1 MQTAVKELHTAAPL
15 KLTVRRMGHFL
26 FGVKSE
32 THQTDI
38 QNLFGKI
45 STIFS
50 SQLC

>member
-15 KLTVRRMGHFL
+15 KLTVKCMAHFL
-26 FGVKSE
+26 VPSE

-45 STIFS
+45 STLFL
-50 SQLC
+50 SQLP